1 MFWSST
7 GLAGYCEMVAMPNQ
21 VPTAAD
27 PGVLMTP
34 REPILFFAVLL
45 SVVFVVFFGCGVL
58 KREMSQLQVS
68 KSSSVPVDWTNPL

>member
-21 VPTAAD
+21 VPTAAN

-34 REPILFFAVLL
+34 REPILFLRCCCLL
-45 SVVFVVFFGCGVL
+45 FLSSFLVVVF
-58 KREMSQLQVS
+58 
-68 KSSSVPVDWTNPL
+68 